1 MIIAESAPG
10 LGGVKQAKNMEKHGI
25 NTTVIS
31 DASVYSI
38 MSRVNKVIIGTH
50 SIMANGGLISYSGI
64 YNLCLAAQAFSIPVI
79 VVAGTYKL
87 TPYFPFD
94 HQTFN
99 DFYSPNSIFNK
110 SFSSTDLSNFKF
122 FSPAYDYVPPELV
135 TIYITNQGSQNPAY
149 IYRLFNEFYSQE
161 DYFL

>member
-1 MIIAESAPG
+1 MIIAESAPN
-10 LGGVKQAKNMEKHGI
+10 LGGINQARNLAKYGI
-25 NTTVIS
+25 KTTVIS

-50 SIMANGGLISYSGI
+50 SIMANGGLISFSGI
-64 YNLCLAAQAFSIPVI
+64 YNICIAAQAFSIPVI
-79 VVAGTYKL
+79 FVAGTYKL

-99 DFYSPNSIFNK
+99 ELYSPNTIFNK
-110 SFSSTDLSNFKF
+110 NFSCDLSNFKF
-122 FSPAYDYVPPELV
+122 FSPVYDYVPPELLMM
-135 TIYITNQGSQNPAY
+135 YITNLGSQNPDY
-149 IYRLFNEFYSQE
+149 IYRFFKEFYSQE